1 MTIVIFS
8 CDNEFVMNHLS
19 RSADH
24 PAALAPAARWAGY
37 MGVLPF
43 VFALGL
49 TVLGDSQDLA
59 SLGLQIAI
67 AWGASILSFIGA
79 VHFGLALAGRLSWSV
94 TTVIGSVLPSVVGA
108 VAVLIAGERG
118 MAILVVGFSLFW
130 LFEHRVYC
138 DVLPPEYLDL
148 RRVLTLLV
156 CALLVLTA
164 FAGSGALS

>member
-8 CDNEFVMNHLS
+8 CDNEFAMNHLS
-19 RSADH
+19 RSSDY
-24 PAALAPAARWAGY
+24 PAALDPAARWAGY

-43 VFALGL
+43 ALSLALTALG
-49 TVLGDSQDLA
+49 SSRDLA
-59 SLGLQIAI
+59 LLGLQIAI

-79 VHFGLALAGRLSWSV
+79 VHFGLALAGRLSWSA
-94 TTVIGSVLPSVVGA
+94 TTVIVSVLPSVIGAGAILVG
-108 VAVLIAGERG
+108 GERG

-130 LFEHRVYC
+130 LFEHRAYR